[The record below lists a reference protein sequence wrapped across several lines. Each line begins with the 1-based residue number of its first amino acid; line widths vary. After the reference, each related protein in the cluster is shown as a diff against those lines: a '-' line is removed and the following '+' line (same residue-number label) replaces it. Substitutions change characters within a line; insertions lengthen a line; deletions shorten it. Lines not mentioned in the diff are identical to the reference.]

1 MSGRAR
7 TVQEGQMMNN
17 RKNWL
22 YVTGG
27 VLLAL
32 MLALVYFLNKPK
44 PVTGAKH
51 VTVTVKEE
59 DGMETSYEADT
70 NAEYLVQV
78 LDELTKS
85 TDFVYETV
93 DSDYGPYITSINNV
107 VADYNV
113 NQKYWAIYVN
123 GEYGSYGIGE
133 QPVTNGDVY
142 TFTVE

>member
-32 MLALVYFLNKPK
+32 MLGLVYFLNKPK
-44 PVTGAKH
+44 PAAGAKH

-59 DGMETSYEADT
+59 DGRETSYEADT

-133 QPVTNGDVY
+133 QPVTDGDVY

>member
-1 MSGRAR
+1 
-7 TVQEGQMMNN
+7 MNN

-22 YVTGG
+22 YVIGG
-27 VLLAL
+27 LLL
-32 MLALVYFLNKPK
+32 GLLLGMVYYFNRPK

-59 DGMETSYEADT
+59 DGMETPYEANTD
-70 NAEYLVQV
+70 AEYLVQV
-78 LDELTKS
+78 LDELQKT
-85 TDFVYETV
+85 TDFTYEAV
-93 DSDYGPYITSINNV
+93 DSDYGPYVTTVNNI

-133 QPVTNGDVY
+133 QPVTDGDA
-142 TFTVE
+142 FILAVE

>member
-1 MSGRAR
+1 
-7 TVQEGQMMNN
+7 
-17 RKNWL
+17 
-22 YVTGG
+22 
-27 VLLAL
+27 

-51 VTVTVKEE
+51 VTDTLKEE

-70 NAEYLVQV
+70 DAEYLVQV

-93 DSDYGPYITSINNV
+93 DSDYGPYIISINNV

-123 GEYGSYGIGE
+123 GEYGMYGADS
-133 QPVTNGDVY
+133 QPVADSDSFSLVY
-142 TFTVE
+142 EVFDASAETDAAQ